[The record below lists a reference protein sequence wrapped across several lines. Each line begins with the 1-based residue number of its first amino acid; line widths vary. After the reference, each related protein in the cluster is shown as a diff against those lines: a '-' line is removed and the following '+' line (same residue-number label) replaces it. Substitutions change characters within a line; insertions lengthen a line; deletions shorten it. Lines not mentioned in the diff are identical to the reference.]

1 MLFSYRRMAKPGHL
15 YDRSAARIRRESGFS
30 VDSVVLMVDLIG
42 EHCPQDRV
50 AQVII
55 ALVPG
60 EIGKQVLDGMI
71 DVLLRRNLLVVPI
84 EQRLAVLLRA
94 VLGDL
99 RGGEQRVRRQEVE
112 SIRRGGLSAAVF
124 MP

>member
-1 MLFSYRRMAKPGHL
+1 
-15 YDRSAARIRRESGFS
+15 
-30 VDSVVLMVDLIG
+30 MVDLIG

-124 MP
+124 IDLCWDIGLHT